1 VADEAEINQKVQE
14 ILAGDIS
21 DADKIRQ
28 LFGLGYSRRSLTKD
42 FGFAQAT
49 VYAAMPVGPDK
60 KNKEEKEEREQEDNN
75 SLPSVRKMGGG
86 VEVLTPEYIL
96 RTSLDG
102 SEQERWQYRGMMLY
116 RAAMLSVMDLVNIQK
131 TQAEA
136 ESKGLQPILQLLMA
150 SRQELDSAA
159 ARAKGSN
166 MEIAQTAAEG
176 AAETAVSRVMHYID
190 EKLPKGPPPKDTNEL
205 FTKRLD
211 KIWEMMDHM
220 MEQKMFPQSSGKPPE
235 GWEVEKVSVPAA
247 NTSPPPQTKTAS
259 GWVTEKV
266 KEGQDVQSGNV
277 RSESTTDGAGQGGRP
292 ASQNGDTEVQEGG
305 ES

>member
-1 VADEAEINQKVQE
+1 VTEESEIKQKTQE
-14 ILAGDIS
+14 ILAGDLS

-28 LFGLGYSRRSLTKD
+28 LSALGFSRRSLAKD

-49 VYAAMPVGPDK
+49 IYAAMPVGPDK
-60 KNKEEKEEREQEDNN
+60 KSKDEKEEGDSR

-86 VEVLTPEYIL
+86 VEILTPEYIL

-136 ESKGLQPILQLLMA
+136 ESKGLEPVLQLLMA

-176 AAETAVSRVMHYID
+176 AAETAVSRVMRYID

-211 KIWEMMDHM
+211 RMWEMMDHM

-235 GWEVEKVSVPAA
+235 GWEVEKVSAPAA
-247 NTSPPPQTKTAS
+247 NAGPPPQTKTAS

-277 RSESTTDGAGQGGRP
+277 RSESSADGAGQGGRP
-292 ASQNGDTEVQEGG
+292 AP
-305 ES
+305 

>member
-1 VADEAEINQKVQE
+1 MAEELEIKQKAQG
-14 ILAGDIS
+14 ILAGDLT

-28 LFGLGYSRRSLTKD
+28 LSALGFSRRSLMKD

-49 VYAAMPVGPDK
+49 IYAAMPVGPDTK
-60 KNKEEKEEREQEDNN
+60 TKGEKEEGDNN
-75 SLPSVRKMGGG
+75 NLPSVRKMGGG
-86 VEVLTPEYIL
+86 VEILTPEYIL
-96 RTSLDG
+96 RASLDG

-136 ESKGLQPILQLLMA
+136 ESQGLEPILKLLMA

-211 KIWEMMDHM
+211 KMWEMMDHM

-235 GWEVEKVSVPAA
+235 GWEVEKVSAPAA
-247 NTSPPPQTKTAS
+247 NTDPPPQTKTAS

-277 RSESTTDGAGQGGRP
+277 RSESPADRAGQGSGP
-292 ASQNGDTEVQEGG
+292 AS
-305 ES
+305 